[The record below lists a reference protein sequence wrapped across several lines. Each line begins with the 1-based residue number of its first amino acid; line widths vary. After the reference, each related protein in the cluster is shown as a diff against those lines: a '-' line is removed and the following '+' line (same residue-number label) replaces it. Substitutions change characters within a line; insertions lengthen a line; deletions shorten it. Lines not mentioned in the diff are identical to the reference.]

1 MTVPKRLTVGQARS
15 LKTRLAI
22 EQVAC
27 PLCNKSFND
36 LLPVNI
42 VLDHDHTN
50 GQVRG
55 VLCRGCNGAE
65 GRAINAVGRWGG
77 VGMGYVEI
85 IAWLENLLVYLKQEP
100 LPFIY
105 PTHLTEAEKKAKA
118 ALKRRQ
124 AAARKTRGTR

>member
-15 LKTRLAI
+15 LKNRLAK
-22 EQVAC
+22 EQVTC
-27 PLCNKSFND
+27 PISGRVLADIDSK
-36 LLPVNI
+36 NI
-42 VLDHDHTN
+42 VLDHCHDT
-50 GQVRG
+50 GLVRG
-55 VLCRGCNGAE
+55 ALPRGINGME
-65 GRAINAVGRWGG
+65 GKVFNAVSRWGG
-77 VGMGYVEI
+77 VGDNVDEVI
-85 IAWLENLLVYLKQEP
+85 RLLEGLIRYWKQEP